1 MIRLNKILIFFLVSL
16 IYSCANI
23 DGYNSS
29 SKIQK
34 KYFNSKGFALIYDD
48 SLFKNKIIRKKIN
61 NDEYVIFHSILKKN
75 SKVRIINP
83 TNSKF
88 VEVKVKSKTNYPNM
102 FSSVISKKIANDL
115 DLDINN
121 PYIEIQEIKVN
132 KKFIAKKS
140 NTFEEERQVAENA
153 PVTEIKMDDISN
165 DINEVE
171 KLTKEYVFFII
182 ISDFYYSST
191 ADELKNDL
199 KSKSKLANI
208 FVKKINNKKY
218 RLLVGPFKNFNALKS
233 SYISLNNLGF
243 DDLNIFRE

>member
-29 SKIQK
+29 SKIKK

-61 NDEYVIFHSILKKN
+61 NDEYAIFHSILKKN

-88 VEVKVKSKTNYPNM
+88 VEVKVKSKTNYPSL

-165 DINEVE
+165 DINEIE
-171 KLTKEYVFFII
+171 KLKKEYVFFII
-182 ISDFYYSST
+182 ISDFYYPST

-199 KSKSKLANI
+199 KGKTKLANI